1 MSLPV
6 MKDLLEAGVHFGH
19 PTRKWDPRMKPFI
32 FQERNDIYIIDLM
45 KTLTYVKNNGIR
57 QSFAYGAGNAF
68 AGAFIASILKGLSQQ
83 DAHEVAN
90 QAAVNVCLASCKNP

>member
-1 MSLPV
+1 MSLPA

-45 KTLTYVKNNGIR
+45 KTLNTVTVE
-57 QSFAYGAGNAF
+57 NA
-68 AGAFIASILKGLSQQ
+68 SYTWILQ
-83 DAHEVAN
+83 AN
-90 QAAVNVCLASCKNP
+90 